1 MPVDDVTASATS
13 AASSGRW
20 TVPLVWRLLQ
30 QQREIAGLLRRSL
43 WGHHGVWSAGIGL
56 LRNLRMA
63 RKTAIVALALMLPG
77 GLLLHDALELWLDRH
92 GSHQRAVASFAQ
104 YKALMELNITLYEL
118 FRQQLRREQQLPA
131 DGLPMLRA
139 QEAERFET
147 LKTRLSAEFHA
158 TSSTEAV
165 SRMAR
170 KLAASRDAMLVHLDG
185 DSPPPSAAG
194 VASPRWASI
203 IAYERD
209 LQALRAVLSSERA
222 MALDSDV
229 GVRMLRSGL
238 ADPQFQ
244 IMANLGR
251 MGRIGQVLYSN
262 VSGAGAVRDL
272 GVLAVKSELLLEQ
285 AQPLF
290 DVVRSQQMVDPV
302 ESERLLARVHLLLR
316 TTDRL
321 LRIATVAPAGELA
334 LRSEIDAET
343 YARQVVDAVEASAR
357 LQTMALTAMG
367 ERVQADH
374 QQLADRL
381 AARASLFLL
390 LTLLGLYLMVCLHRV
405 LAGGLA
411 TLCQHLDDI
420 GQGNLSTRPKGWG
433 QDEIGR
439 ALNILGR
446 STGHMGRIF
455 LLLDRGVDAVI
466 RQSVDLADRQAALH
480 GSGRRS
486 RENIEEGSQL
496 VRSSDAA
503 LGACAAKAEDAA
515 EQLRGLLV
523 DAQRSRQVVSGF
535 GERMAQMQSRTR
547 EITRVIGL
555 VETVAFQTK
564 LLSLNASVEAA
575 RAGSAGRGFAV
586 VAQEVRALA
595 QRSEDAAHTIR
606 DIVGQSV
613 AEIDEGRQMSDRVCR
628 AVQHTAE
635 GCEALGGIMSDLLEC
650 TRASHQQ
657 SMRVREI
664 TREVL
669 PAVAEQDRLMQQ
681 FAEACDALRREG
693 MALRQSLDRVTPREA
708 AR

>member
-1 MPVDDVTASATS
+1 MPVDDVTASAAS

-170 KLAASRDAMLVHLDG
+170 KLAASRDAMLASLDD
-185 DSPPPSAAG
+185 DSPPSGAG
-194 VASPRWASI
+194 AVSPRWASV

-290 DVVRSQQMVDPV
+290 DMVRSQQMVDPV
-302 ESERLLARVHLLLR
+302 ESEQLLARVHLLLR
-316 TTDRL
+316 TTDSL

-334 LRSEIDAET
+334 LRSEIDAEM

-420 GQGNLSTRPKGWG
+420 GQGDLSTRPKGWG

-480 GSGRRS
+480 GSGRKS
-486 RENIEEGSQL
+486 RENIEECSQL

-535 GERMAQMQSRTR
+535 GERMAQMQSRSR

-693 MALRQSLDRVTPREA
+693 LALRQSLDRVTPREA